1 MARTRRLSPE
11 IFSTQ
16 MASLS
21 RERYPELLRGEQ
33 GLFVDGS
40 FRPARAGATSSVV
53 NPATGEM
60 LSRVAAAEAADVED
74 AVTAGERAFSFWK
87 RLSKVDRSRALL
99 QVADAIDRYAEDLAT
114 IESLNTGRVILETR
128 EDVSAT
134 ADLFRYFAGVIRS
147 EEESVAR
154 HDASSMTLIYREP
167 LGVVGQIVPWN
178 FPFLIAGWKLAP
190 ALAAGNTIVIK
201 PATLTPLSLLAL
213 AEISADILPGG
224 VLNVLPGSGSSCG
237 KAITDHPKVRKLA
250 FTGSTAVGR
259 GIARAAAER
268 VVPVTLELG
277 GKSANILFPDA
288 PMERAV
294 EAAAMGILYG
304 QGQVCSAGSRL
315 LLHEDIHDEVLQKLK
330 VLFEAVRIGDPL
342 DEASRMG
349 PMISED
355 QLKTVLDY
363 VERGGAEGARLLT
376 GGHRLQGDRYDDG
389 YYMAPTLF
397 AECTP
402 EMEIVQE
409 EIFGPVLVV
418 QRFGDEEEAIRLAND
433 SRYGLAGAVWTR
445 DINRALRVSSSLETG
460 TIWINDYHPV
470 PSGSPFGGY
479 KDSGHGR
486 EVHKSALESYTQLKS
501 LFISQDEAPY
511 GYY

>member
-1 MARTRRLSPE
+1 M
-11 IFSTQ
+11 
-16 MASLS
+16 S

-40 FRPARAGATSSVV
+40 FRPARAGATSPVV
-53 NPATGEM
+53 NPATGET

-74 AVTAGERAFSFWK
+74 AVSAAERAFLLWK
-87 RLSKVDRSRALL
+87 RVSKIDRSRTLR
-99 QVADAIDRYAEDLAT
+99 QVAEAIEEHAEELAR

-147 EEESVAR
+147 EEESVVR
-154 HDASSMTLIYREP
+154 HDASTMTLIYREP
-167 LGVVGQIVPWN
+167 FGVVGQIVPWN

-190 ALAAGNTIVIK
+190 ALAAGNTVVIK

-213 AEISADILPGG
+213 AEITGDILPGG
-224 VLNVLPGSGSSCG
+224 VLNVLPGSGSNCG
-237 KAITDHPKVRKLA
+237 AAITSHPKVRKLA

-315 LLHEDIHDEVLQKLK
+315 LLHEEIHDDVVGRLK
-330 VLFEAVRIGDPL
+330 DIFEGVPVGDPL
-342 DEASRMG
+342 QEESRMG
-349 PMISED
+349 PMVSEE
-355 QLKTVLDY
+355 QLRVVLDY
-363 VERGGAEGARLLT
+363 VERGKTEGARLVT
-376 GGHRLQGDRYDDG
+376 GGNRLEGSRYQRG
-389 YYMAPTLF
+389 FYMAPTLF

-402 EMEIVQE
+402 EMAIVQE

-418 QRFGDEEEAIRLAND
+418 QKFRDQDEAIRLAND

-445 DINRALRVSSSLETG
+445 DINRALRVSSDVESG

-479 KDSGHGR
+479 KESGHGR

-501 LFISQDEAPY
+501 ILISQDESPF

>member
-1 MARTRRLSPE
+1 M
-11 IFSTQ
+11 
-16 MASLS
+16 S
-21 RERYPELLRGEQ
+21 RERYPELLRSEQ

-40 FRPARAGATSSVV
+40 FRPARAGATTAVA
-53 NPATGEM
+53 NPATGEL
-60 LSRVAAAEAADVED
+60 LSRVAAATREDVED
-74 AVTAGERAFSFWK
+74 AVTAAGRASSFWK
-87 RLSKVDRSRALL
+87 RVSRADRSRTML
-99 QVADAIDRYAEDLAT
+99 QVADAIEANAEDLAR

-154 HDASSMTLIYREP
+154 HDASTMTLVYREP
-167 LGVVGQIVPWN
+167 YGVVGQIVPWN

-190 ALAAGNTIVIK
+190 ALAAGNTVVIK

-213 AEISADILPGG
+213 AEVTGDILPGG
-224 VLNVLPGSGSSCG
+224 VLNVLPGSGSECG
-237 KAITDHPKVRKLA
+237 AAITAHPKVRKLA
-250 FTGSTAVGR
+250 FTGSTEVGR

-288 PMERAV
+288 PMDRAV

-315 LLHEDIHDEVLQKLK
+315 LLQEAIHDEVVERLK
-330 VLFEAVRIGDPL
+330 RQFEAVRIGDPL

-349 PMISED
+349 PMVSED
-355 QLKTVLDY
+355 QLRVVLGY
-363 VERGGAEGARLLT
+363 VERGKAEGARLVT
-376 GGHRLQGDRYDDG
+376 GGNRLEGGLYDG
-389 YYMAPTLF
+389 GWYMAPTLF
-397 AECTP
+397 TECRP

-418 QRFGDEEEAIRLAND
+418 QKFRDEDEAIRLANE

-445 DINRALRVSSSLETG
+445 DINRALRVSSAVETG
-460 TIWINDYHPV
+460 TVWVNDYHPV

-479 KDSGHGR
+479 KESGHGR
-486 EVHKSALESYTQLKS
+486 EVHKSALESYAQMKS
-501 LFISQDEAPY
+501 VFISQDENPY
-511 GYY
+511 GYF